1 MLEFI
6 FQQEKVLRA
15 YCSPTHGDK
24 LLNNVGLMYC
34 LVISQ
39 FCVFL
44 IDQETLKETGMNNNY
59 KLLEEGK
66 DNNYKNWK
74 KEKKMPL

>member
-1 MLEFI
+1 
-6 FQQEKVLRA
+6 
-15 YCSPTHGDK
+15 
-24 LLNNVGLMYC
+24 MYC

-59 KLLEEGK
+59 KFK
-66 DNNYKNWK
+66 FQNWK

>member
-1 MLEFI
+1 
-6 FQQEKVLRA
+6 
-15 YCSPTHGDK
+15 
-24 LLNNVGLMYC
+24 MYC